1 MKQDQA
7 GATSGLKSH
16 YPSSLFSMIVRL
28 WWHFGVRR
36 RWQFALVVLLMLAAS
51 LAEILSL
58 GMIVPFLALLAAPER
73 ALEHPFIASVASVVG
88 VNKSADLLFWTVG
101 AFCAASLVAGAVRLA
116 LLHVI
121 TRYSYALGA
130 DLAVELYSRALF
142 QPYVVHTARNSSEV
156 INAIVGKSAL
166 TIAGVIVPVLNLC
179 SSIVLAA
186 AILTALLAID
196 LWVALGAGVVLGTVY
211 AVILAVTRRQL
222 RSDSEIVARESTK
235 VLRAL
240 QEGLGG
246 IRDVIIDN
254 TQHTY
259 LKIFQAAD
267 RPMRLAQA
275 RTTVI
280 SGSPRF
286 LVETAGI
293 ILIALVAVAVVSREG
308 GAAGAIPV
316 LGALALGAQRL
327 LPVFQLAY
335 GSIASMRATQ
345 ASLMDTLMYLDQPAG
360 DNVSDNGEP
369 PISFLSTISLSEV
382 SFTYDAQSPLV
393 LKNVSLDIRRGARV
407 GFMGPTGGGKS
418 TLLDIVMGLLEP
430 TRGSL
435 LIDGRIVNGRNRRS
449 WQARLAHVP
458 QNIFLSDATVAENI
472 AFGQDSAGIDMER
485 VRSAALQ
492 AQIAGA
498 VESWP
503 LGYDTKVGERGL
515 KLSGGQRQRIAVA
528 RALYKRADVI
538 IFDEATSALD
548 SETERA
554 LMEAIDSIGEGC
566 TILIVAHRLST
577 LEKCDEI
584 FELRDG
590 AIVRR
595 GNHAAL
601 IGS

>member
-1 MKQDQA
+1 
-7 GATSGLKSH
+7 
-16 YPSSLFSMIVRL
+16 
-28 WWHFGVRR
+28 
-36 RWQFALVVLLMLAAS
+36 
-51 LAEILSL
+51 
-58 GMIVPFLALLAAPER
+58 
-73 ALEHPFIASVASVVG
+73 
-88 VNKSADLLFWTVG
+88 
-101 AFCAASLVAGAVRLA
+101 
-116 LLHVI
+116 
-121 TRYSYALGA
+121 
-130 DLAVELYSRALF
+130 
-142 QPYVVHTARNSSEV
+142 
-156 INAIVGKSAL
+156 
-166 TIAGVIVPVLNLC
+166 
-179 SSIVLAA
+179 
-186 AILTALLAID
+186 
-196 LWVALGAGVVLGTVY
+196 
-211 AVILAVTRRQL
+211 
-222 RSDSEIVARESTK
+222 
-235 VLRAL
+235 
-240 QEGLGG
+240 
-246 IRDVIIDN
+246 
-254 TQHTY
+254 
-259 LKIFQAAD
+259 
-267 RPMRLAQA
+267 
-275 RTTVI
+275 
-280 SGSPRF
+280 
-286 LVETAGI
+286 
-293 ILIALVAVAVVSREG
+293 
-308 GAAGAIPV
+308 
-316 LGALALGAQRL
+316 
-327 LPVFQLAY
+327 
-335 GSIASMRATQ
+335 MRATQ